1 MMNPEEIRKKVIL
14 FQKELEEECY
24 TYGWHRAI
32 QSAAQLYV
40 NNISIEEENDNLY
53 YKMEKYKKNSQ
64 NLQRTVNLEI
74 KTIIDELTEK
84 VVTNSEPKQ
93 SNKYIVKIIKHEN

>member
-1 MMNPEEIRKKVIL
+1 MNPEVIREKVIL

-24 TYGWHRAI
+24 SYGWHRAM

-40 NNISIEEENDNLY
+40 NNLSLEEENDILY
-53 YKMEKYKKNSQ
+53 YKMEKYKDKYEMMIDIEMKS
-64 NLQRTVNLEI
+64 
-74 KTIIDELTEK
+74 IINDLTETVIK
-84 VVTNSEPKQ
+84 ANESIQ